1 MSHIR
6 CGNCRLLTFPG
17 RNMRDLTPPCPTGS
31 DRKSTFMQWVWRKLT
46 KELRFCDSAT
56 IKVNRRVSGISFDA
70 IGSSPS
76 FKFPWQYP
84 KELDPTVPVQSGEFV
99 FISAQNPLVT
109 TGLHDVQS
117 NVLVKATEGIWQ
129 ALQFVP
135 AQISQS
141 GTTAYNVPH
150 ALAEVATAGSPL
162 RGDADDGTL
171 FWLPW
176 GSSAVGS
183 ACYQLSVVSEA
194 LNYLNCTYVAP
205 GNPLNGVSVKVAK
218 PPELQGFI
226 ASTTD
231 SQGTPQNIL
240 PPYAGADLI
249 FAEAPLGGTGV
260 AGVILQDLNVAA
272 RALATQLNTCENI
285 AGVPTL
291 KSRYFVCSIYS

>member
-1 MSHIR
+1 
-6 CGNCRLLTFPG
+6 
-17 RNMRDLTPPCPTGS
+17 
-31 DRKSTFMQWVWRKLT
+31 MQWVWRKLT

-70 IGSSPS
+70 IGSSSPS

-99 FISAQNPLVT
+99 FISAQNPIVT

-176 GSSAVGS
+176 GSSTVGS

-231 SQGTPQNIL
+231 SQGSSQTIYPA
-240 PPYAGADLI
+240 YANGDFI
-249 FAEAPLGGTGV
+249 FAAVPLAGTGV
-260 AGVILQDLNVAA
+260 ATVLLQDINVAA
-272 RALATQLNTCENI
+272 RALATLLNTCETI
-285 AGVPTL
+285 SGTPTA
-291 KSRYFVCSIYS
+291 KQRYFVCSEYQ

>member
-1 MSHIR
+1 
-6 CGNCRLLTFPG
+6 
-17 RNMRDLTPPCPTGS
+17 
-31 DRKSTFMQWVWRKLT
+31 MQWVWRKLT

-70 IGSSPS
+70 IGSSSPS

-171 FWLPW
+171 FWIPW
-176 GSSAVGS
+176 SSGQLTSVCFPLAVIQEFANAVNCSYDCPGN
-183 ACYQLSVVSEA
+183 A
-194 LNYLNCTYVAP
+194 LNGTQVMI
-205 GNPLNGVSVKVAK
+205 AK
-218 PPELQGFI
+218 PPELRGFTG
-226 ASTTD
+226 STTD
-231 SQGTPQNIL
+231 AQGTNQMIL
-240 PPYAGADLI
+240 PAYTLGNII
-249 FAEAPLGGTGV
+249 FAAAPLGGTGV
-260 AGVILQDLNVAA
+260 TSVYLQDLNTAA
-272 RALATQLNTCENI
+272 RSLATYLKTCESVG
-285 AGVPTL
+285 GVPTEAH
-291 KSRYFVCSIYS
+291 RYFVCSLYY